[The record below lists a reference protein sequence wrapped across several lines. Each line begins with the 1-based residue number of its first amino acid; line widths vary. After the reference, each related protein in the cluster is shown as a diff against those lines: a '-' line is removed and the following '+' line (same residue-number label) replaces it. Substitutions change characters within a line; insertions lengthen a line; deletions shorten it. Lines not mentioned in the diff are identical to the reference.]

1 MSNSNIFNSLTQQT
15 AATAINL
22 DQQSSRE
29 PISTDLGHYQKFRI
43 SGIFAGEAYSI
54 QKNLIYGI
62 PVELLEGFFDG
73 SYLIDTRLLPVSEN
87 DSVPIQSWE
96 LNLRNS
102 EHNLIKKMAYDVP
115 NSQAQLEI
123 WGNLIL
129 CKFSENSSFLQLAFP
144 LNFRGKSQV
153 NLSRNGYGEAVS
165 LAVFLNDDWG
175 EGTINVVSGKS
186 EPFSDIVSQAS
197 KARRTVSSRIKSWFW

>member
-15 AATAINL
+15 AATTINL
-22 DQQSSRE
+22 DQQISRE
-29 PISTDLGHYQKFRI
+29 PIATEFGHYQKFRI

-62 PVELLEGFFDG
+62 PAELLEGYFDG
-73 SYLIDTRLLPVSEN
+73 SYIVDTRLLPLIDN
-87 DSVPIQSWE
+87 DCVPIQSWE
-96 LNLRNS
+96 LSLRNS
-102 EHNLIKKMAYDVP
+102 EHKVMKKFTSYMP
-115 NSQAQLEI
+115 NSQAELEV
-123 WGNLIL
+123 WENLTL
-129 CKFSENSSFLQLAFP
+129 CKFRENTCFLQLAFSRK
-144 LNFRGKSQV
+144 FRGRGKV
-153 NLSRNGYGEAVS
+153 NLKKNGYGEALS

-186 EPFSDIVSQAS
+186 EPFSEIVSQAS